1 MMNKAL
7 SVKSI
12 LKNGAIFIILI
23 AISMYFLLRGK
34 NVGDII
40 GAFHSA
46 NPIYIV
52 GAVCCMCVFI
62 SCEAL
67 NIGRTL
73 KLFGYS
79 YGFFTFLKYALAG
92 FFFSSVTPSAT
103 GGQPMQLYY
112 MNRDKITISH
122 ATRSLLIELAS
133 FQFISISLALI
144 AFFANIP
151 LFLGIDTV
159 LRYLLLAGVVLN
171 SIILTFILITIFS
184 KNLVKKIVHFVVNV
198 LTRLKIVKNQTF
210 EQKINEQIEQYRM
223 SAVYIRE
230 NKMTILRTVFTS
242 LVQIAALHSIPY
254 LVYQSFGLSGYSF
267 FTIFALQAV
276 LFITVSALP
285 LPGGVGASESGFVIL
300 FTALFPG
307 ALLNSAMLLSRGISF
322 YLFVLISGIAVV
334 FIHFRKTKT

>member
-1 MMNKAL
+1 MNKAL
-7 SVKSI
+7 SVKSVI
-12 LKNGAIFIILI
+12 KNGCIFIVLI

-34 NVGDII
+34 NIGDII
-40 GAFHSA
+40 KAFHSA
-46 NPIYIV
+46 NPIYII

-62 SCEAL
+62 ICEAI

-112 MNRDKITISH
+112 MNRDNITLSH
-122 ATRSLLIELAS
+122 ATLSLLIELAS

-144 AFFANIP
+144 AFFTNIH
-151 LFLGIDTV
+151 LFMQLNTV
-159 LRYLLLAGVVLN
+159 MRYLLATGVILN
-171 SIILTFILITIFS
+171 GIILTMILITIFS
-184 KNLVKKIVHFVVNV
+184 KNLANKIVCFVVNI
-198 LTRLKIVKNQTF
+198 LKRMKIVKNQTI
-210 EQKINEQIEQYRM
+210 EQKVTEQIEQYQM
-223 SAVYIRE
+223 SALYIKE
-230 NKMTILRTVFTS
+230 HKTAILRTVLTS
-242 LVQIAALHSIPY
+242 LVQITSLHSIPF

-300 FTALFPG
+300 FTALFP
-307 ALLNSAMLLSRGISF
+307 ASLLNSAMMLSRGISF
-322 YLFVLISGIAVV
+322 YLFLLISGIAVV
-334 FIHFRKTKT
+334 FIHFGKMKA